1 MAQKKKPQTTQ
12 DKAASQAKREA
23 RRARTERARA
33 AAEERRKAEQRRQR
47 LIVGGVVVAVIAIVG
62 AVYVGITQTGGA
74 DPETTA
80 PPANITAEQGLLV
93 GEQDAPGSVVI
104 YEDFLCPACGA
115 LESSVNEQ
123 LTSGVE
129 AGNVSVEYRPVSILG
144 RISDYSMRSA
154 NAFAVVLDT
163 AGPEV
168 AKEFHDILYA
178 EQPSES
184 GPQPDDEW
192 LIERAVEAGATESE
206 VAAGIEDLA
215 FEGWVE
221 NATDDFSKAG
231 HTGTPTVLVDGEVV
245 ENQQA
250 VQAITAAAQG

>member
-12 DKAASQAKREA
+12 DRAAAQAKREA

-62 AVYVGITQTGGA
+62 VVYVAITQLGGA

-80 PPANITAEQGLLV
+80 PPANITAEHGLLV
-93 GEQDAPGSVVI
+93 GEQDAPSSVVI

-115 LESSVNEQ
+115 LEASVNEQ
-123 LTSGVE
+123 LASGVE

-168 AKEFHDILYA
+168 AREFHDILYA

-184 GPQPDDEW
+184 GPQPDDQW
-192 LIERAVEAGATESE
+192 LIDKAVEAGATESE
-206 VAAGIEDLA
+206 VAPGIEDLA

-221 NATDDFSKAG
+221 NATDAFSKAS

-245 ENQQA
+245 ENQNA
-250 VQAITAAAQG
+250 VPAITQAAQG